1 MCSSKL
7 LSREGNTKFRKGS
20 NDPAQKRTRPKWIR
34 RAECE
39 RSLSE
44 IDRKTCSRSARFPSI
59 LIAKLFRV
67 MNRYVGNLQPTPR
80 GSGSKVTFC
89 TDTAG
94 QSLLAAFIT
103 YDKSYLRIARPH
115 SRVFRLSP
123 GALRREHVSAARIFF
138 LFIPEKL
145 SHNSKVRIAKAGHL
159 QGDHRD
165 QPGRAANCWEN
176 LSAAVSWNCRA
187 RDRTASRCRTG

>member
-1 MCSSKL
+1 MGFQSGCCDRASKLRGDLRSWMPLSQVLQAISSAVQRRKVGMDMCSSKL

-123 GALRREHVSAARIFF
+123 GALRREHVAQ
-138 LFIPEKL
+138 LK
-145 SHNSKVRIAKAGHL
+145 G
-159 QGDHRD
+159 
-165 QPGRAANCWEN
+165 
-176 LSAAVSWNCRA
+176 
-187 RDRTASRCRTG
+187 